1 MAEGEME
8 FESKREAVLE
18 NSSVDNTSDSL
29 KSTGLSRSE
38 SNEEEPLVIEGG
50 KISQHWTDPPTGQVP
65 KVLLPEG
72 ESDDDEWSRISSNT
86 VTWRSEKEW
95 SKDEGDDLVHLTAE
109 LPVVQ
114 DVPRR
119 ARKKIGGLFS
129 GDQDEEDSSTQIGSS
144 KIPQEDEEDDSTSSG
159 IDSEEYRERPRGRHS
174 ASKRERVLRDDLEL
188 DDDEPI
194 FFKGR
199 LSGLFGRTKSG
210 SGENQEMW
218 RDEDED
224 DENQKAPLSVSDDQD
239 SKVNVDMVEAKADDA
254 YSELPDA
261 NLREEVRHSPNAIF
275 EDDIEI
281 DIPKRRVKISSGT
294 DNFSTPEKANTELSI
309 RVLTGAAIAAACSIF
324 FAIGS
329 QTAIA
334 LTLFVATLAVFECY
348 RAFQKVRF
356 KPATILGVIATIGVV
371 LGAYLKGSVA
381 ISLVSGLFVVFTFL
395 WYLSGSSVNQSTS
408 NHHGQERPVANIGV
422 TLIGFGWIGVLAS
435 FGGLIL
441 NPDAYPNGHGVA
453 YMVTAITLAVINDV
467 GAFGLGKLAG
477 SKGKHLFAPNISPN
491 KTWEGFVGG
500 TILTIVAGLFLG
512 SVFHPWTVSHA
523 LLLAIVIS
531 VVAPLGDL
539 VESMLK
545 RDLKLKDFGAILP
558 GHGGILDRV
567 DGILFA
573 LPATY
578 GLLQLMHLS

>member
-1 MAEGEME
+1 MAEGEIE

-18 NSSVDNTSDSL
+18 DGSDI
-29 KSTGLSRSE
+29 STSE
-38 SNEEEPLVIEGG
+38 SSNSRDLIRAEANEDEPLVIEGG

-65 KVLLPEG
+65 KVLLPDG
-72 ESDDDEWSRISSNT
+72 DSGDDEWSRISSNT

-109 LPVVQ
+109 LPAVQ
-114 DVPRR
+114 EGSKKARR
-119 ARKKIGGLFS
+119 KLGGFFS
-129 GDQDEEDSSTQIGSS
+129 NDQDEDGTSTQMDSTEF
-144 KIPQEDEEDDSTSSG
+144 PEEDTEDDTNSSR
-159 IDSEEYRERPRGRHS
+159 IDYQEHYERPRARHS
-174 ASKRERVLRDDLEL
+174 ASRRERVSREDLEL

-199 LSGLFGRTKSG
+199 LSGLFGRAKSE
-210 SGENQEMW
+210 SSENQGMQSN
-218 RDEDED
+218 EDEADENQVVPPSLSD
-224 DENQKAPLSVSDDQD
+224 DENTKVHVDVVESKSDDVLD
-239 SKVNVDMVEAKADDA
+239 GI
-254 YSELPDA
+254 PDT
-261 NLREEVRHSPNAIF
+261 NLREGTRPSPNVMF
-275 EDDIEI
+275 EEDIEVG
-281 DIPKRRVKISSGT
+281 IPNRRIKISSGSN
-294 DNFSTPEKANTELSI
+294 NFSTPEKGNTELSV

-329 QTAIA
+329 QTALA

-348 RAFQKVRF
+348 RAFQKVGFR
-356 KPATILGVIATIGVV
+356 PATVLGVLATMGVV

-381 ISLVSGLFVVFTFL
+381 ISLVAGLFVVFTFL
-395 WYLSGSSVNQSTS
+395 WYLSGSSVNQGTS
-408 NHHGQERPVANIGV
+408 KNHGQERPVANIGV

-453 YMVTAITLAVINDV
+453 YLVTAITLAVINDV

-500 TILTIVAGLFLG
+500 TILTLVAGIFLG
-512 SVFHPWTVSHA
+512 AVFHPWTISHA
-523 LLLAIVIS
+523 LMLAIVIS